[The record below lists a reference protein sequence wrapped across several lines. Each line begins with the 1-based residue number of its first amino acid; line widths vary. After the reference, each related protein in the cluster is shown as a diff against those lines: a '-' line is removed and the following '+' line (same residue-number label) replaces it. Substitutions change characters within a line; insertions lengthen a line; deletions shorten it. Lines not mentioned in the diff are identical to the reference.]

1 MAFNGSSA
9 RAGAYAEGRYR
20 RGLRDWRSRTRL
32 IVTACFGPFIV
43 AGVVGLMIAG
53 HLAAWFAGAMFG
65 LGIALVIAMRE
76 SPPWYIEKWQLG
88 AEGERKT
95 EKVLKKLERSR
106 WLVVHDVACAR
117 GNYDHIV
124 VGPGGVFLLDT
135 KNLQGI
141 VHMRGEEP
149 YLRRSLDPEANEWCG
164 WIRSGALGGAASLH
178 DELKRRA
185 GHAPWVKAVVVLWS
199 EFDEDEGLYQD
210 EKEKC
215 LLVHGSRLHEWI
227 TSRPDMLDLATKEK
241 LATEIQAMADEA
253 RSAGPDLSRRT

>member
-1 MAFNGSSA
+1 MASNGSLSQ
-9 RAGAYAEGRYR
+9 AGTYAEGRYR
-20 RGLRDWRSRTRL
+20 RGLRNWRSRTRL
-32 IVTACFGPFIV
+32 ILAACFGPFIV
-43 AGVVGLMIAG
+43 AGLVGLIIAG
-53 HLAAWFAGAMFG
+53 HIAAWTAGVMFG
-65 LGIALVIAMRE
+65 LGAALVIAMRE

-95 EKVLKKLERSR
+95 EKVLRKLGRPR

-124 VGPGGVFLLDT
+124 VGRGGVFLLDT

-149 YLRRSLDPEANEWCG
+149 YLRRRSDPEADQSCG
-164 WIRSGALGGAASLH
+164 WIRSGALAGAAHLH

-199 EFDEDEGLYQD
+199 EFDEDEGVYDKD
-210 EKEKC
+210 EMC
-215 LLVHGSRLHEWI
+215 VFVHGSRLHEWI
-227 TSRPDMLDLATKEK
+227 TSRPDTLELATMDN
-241 LATEIQAMADEA
+241 LATEIQAMAAEGAADY
-253 RSAGPDLSRRT
+253 SRVA

>member
-1 MAFNGSSA
+1 
-9 RAGAYAEGRYR
+9 
-20 RGLRDWRSRTRL
+20 
-32 IVTACFGPFIV
+32 
-43 AGVVGLMIAG
+43 MIAG
-53 HLAAWFAGAMFG
+53 HLAAWAAGTMFG

-149 YLRRSLDPEANEWCG
+149 YLRRRSDPEADESCG
-164 WIRSGALGGAASLH
+164 WIRSGALAGAARLH
-178 DELKRRA
+178 DELTRRA

-199 EFDEDEGLYQD
+199 EFDEDEGLHED
-210 EKEKC
+210 EKKKC
-215 LLVHGSRLHEWI
+215 VFVHGSRLHEWI
-227 TSRPDMLDLATKEK
+227 TSRPDTLEQVTTDN
-241 LATEIQAMADEA
+241 LATEIQAMAAEV
-253 RSAGPDLSRRT
+253 RSAGPSSPQRL